1 MANEMQKMRMDGISM
16 DKYEIA
22 YIDHNLIKRIL
33 GVNHLR
39 KALLAYFQE
48 VDLHPDS
55 NKDDGG
61 CFQLYF
67 LLKQTGFHIQQCL
80 FLDAASITCKTTIAE
95 VGARNPKC
103 EQELRAL
110 IAEINTEIEHGQF
123 YLNVQGTGDVQFWD
137 RFSPE
142 VPFGE
147 ESLLYYFENIER
159 LIGYPQFLINRK
171 YGTAFLRIREN
182 T

>member
-1 MANEMQKMRMDGISM
+1 M

-22 YIDHNLIKRIL
+22 YIDHDLIKRIL

-55 NKDDGG
+55 NKNDGG

-80 FLDAASITCKTTIAE
+80 FLDEAGITCKTTIAE
-95 VGARNPKC
+95 MGVRNPKHA
-103 EQELRAL
+103 QALRTL
-110 IAEINTEIEHGQF
+110 IAEINAEIEYGQF
-123 YLNVQGTGDVQFWD
+123 FLDAQDTGDVQFWD

-142 VPFGE
+142 VPIGE
-147 ESLLYYFENIER
+147 ETLFYYFENIER
-159 LIGYPQFLINRK
+159 LIGYPQFLINRE
-171 YGTAFLRIREN
+171 YGTAFLEIREN